1 MFMFDLE
8 AFGVVVLLCHLPAMA
23 LKDFSDDQ
31 SSRLGLVEYCALRAP
46 VDTFCFSTLL
56 PRVILDHRALSGVF
70 SLRAIVASIG
80 RARSAIEGVGELLLR
95 SRWICRRN

>member
-1 MFMFDLE
+1 M
-8 AFGVVVLLCHLPAMA
+8 VVLLCHLPAMP
-23 LKDFSDDQ
+23 LKDFSDDP

-56 PRVILDHRALSGVF
+56 PRVFLDHRALSGVF
-70 SLRAIVASIG
+70 SLQGAIVASIG

-95 SRWICRRN
+95 SRWICRGN

>member
-8 AFGVVVLLCHLPAMA
+8 AFGVVVPLCHLPAMQ

-31 SSRLGLVEYCALRAP
+31 SSRLGLVEHCALRAP
-46 VDTFCFSTLL
+46 VDTFCFSALL
-56 PRVILDHRALSGVF
+56 PRVFLGYCALSGVF
-70 SLRAIVASIG
+70 YLRAIVASIG
-80 RARSAIEGVGELLLR
+80 RPRSAIEGFGELFLR